1 MDELDKN
8 DEKVFSQEE
17 LELGFVST
25 SLLFFFAG
33 KANEYISTYSIIY
46 STSLKAASRLLFP
59 SVDTVY
65 MSVT

>member
-33 KANEYISTYSIIY
+33 NANVYDISTYFIIY
-46 STSLKAASRLLFP
+46 PFDSLLKDLTP
-59 SVDTVY
+59 PPPP
-65 MSVT
+65 

>member
-8 DEKVFSQEE
+8 DEKVFSQEV

-33 KANEYISTYSIIY
+33 NANAYISILSSIQLILY
-46 STSLKAASRLLFP
+46 VRI
-59 SVDTVY
+59 
-65 MSVT
+65 

>member
-8 DEKVFSQEE
+8 DEKVFSQGE

-33 KANEYISTYSIIY
+33 KANEYISTYYIIY
-46 STSLKAASRLLFP
+46 PIDSLFKDLIP
-59 SVDTVY
+59 PPPP
-65 MSVT
+65 